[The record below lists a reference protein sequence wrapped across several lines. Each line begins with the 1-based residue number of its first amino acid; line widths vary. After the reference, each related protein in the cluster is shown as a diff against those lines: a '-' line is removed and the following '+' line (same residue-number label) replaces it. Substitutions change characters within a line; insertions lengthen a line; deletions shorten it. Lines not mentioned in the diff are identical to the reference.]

1 MKKQYLHSRW
11 MLIASMCIF
20 STIGIVRKF
29 IPLSSSI
36 VALARA
42 VIGAV
47 FLLIVMGFRKKP
59 VRIPSGKKNLMLLLL
74 SGIALGTNWILLF
87 ESYNH
92 TSVATATLC
101 YYLAPIL
108 VILASPLILKEKLT
122 LRKGICA
129 GIALLGMVLVS
140 GVTDVGLSGANDGKG
155 ILFGLSAAV
164 MYATVVL
171 MNRMIDPMDAFDK
184 TFAQLAIA
192 AVTLLPYVLL
202 TENISALQVNSTGL
216 ILLAVAGIVHTG
228 IAYSLYFKSIS
239 QLPAQTSAL
248 LSYIDPIFAVLLS
261 VIVLKEPMTMAA
273 GIGAVMILGAA
284 FVSEQ
289 NG

>member
-47 FLLIVMGFRKKP
+47 FLLIVIGFRKKP
-59 VRIPSGKKNLMLLLL
+59 VRIPSGKKNLILFLL
-74 SGIALGTNWILLF
+74 SGFALGTNWILLF

-129 GIALLGMVLVS
+129 GVALFGMVLVS
-140 GVTDVGLSGANDGKG
+140 GVTDGGLGGANDWKG

-164 MYATVVL
+164 MYATVVI

>member
-1 MKKQYLHSRW
+1 MKKQQLHSRW
-11 MLIASMCIF
+11 MLITSMCIF
-20 STIGIVRKF
+20 STIGILRKY
-29 IPLSSSI
+29 ILLPSSI

-42 VIGAV
+42 VIGAI
-47 FLLIVMGFRKKP
+47 FLLMVISFRKKP
-59 VRIPSGKKNLMLLLL
+59 IRMPAGKKNLVFFLL
-74 SGIALGTNWILLF
+74 SGFALGGNWILLF
-87 ESYNH
+87 ESYNY

-129 GIALLGMVLVS
+129 GVALMGMVLVS
-140 GVTDVGLSGANDGKG
+140 GVTDGGTGGVEDWKG
-155 ILFGLSAAV
+155 ILCGLSAAV
-164 MYATVVL
+164 LYATVVL

-192 AVTLLPYVLL
+192 AVIMLPYVFL
-202 TENISALQVNSTGL
+202 TEDLGALQVAPTAL

-228 IAYSLYFKSIS
+228 VAYSLYFKSIS

-261 VIVLKEPMTMAA
+261 VLVLKEAMSPPA
-273 GIGAVMILGAA
+273 GIGAAMILGAA

>member
-1 MKKQYLHSRW
+1 MKKQQLHSRW
-11 MLIASMCIF
+11 MLILSMCIF
-20 STIGIVRKF
+20 STIGIVRKY
-29 IPLSSSI
+29 IPFPSSI

-42 VIGAV
+42 VIGAG
-47 FLLIVMGFRKKP
+47 FLLIVIGFRKKP
-59 VRIPSGKKNLMLLLL
+59 VRMPAGRRNLILLLI
-74 SGIALGTNWILLF
+74 SGFALGMNWILLF

-108 VILASPLILKEKLT
+108 VILASPLVLDEKLT

-129 GIALLGMVLVS
+129 VAALVGMVLVS
-140 GVTDVGLSGANDGKG
+140 GVTDGTQGGLQNWKG
-155 ILFGLSAAV
+155 ILFGLGAAV
-164 MYATVVL
+164 LYACVVL
-171 MNRMIDPMDAFDK
+171 LNRKIDPMDAFDK

-192 AVTLLPYVLL
+192 AVTLLPYVFL
-202 TENISALQVNSTGL
+202 TEELSALQIAPDGW

-239 QLPAQTSAL
+239 YLPAQTSAL

-261 VIVLKEPMTMAA
+261 VLVLKESMSVAA
-273 GIGAVMILGAA
+273 LIGAAMILGAA
-284 FVSEQ
+284 IVSEQ
-289 NG
+289 KC

>member
-47 FLLIVMGFRKKP
+47 FLLIVIGFRKKP
-59 VRIPSGKKNLMLLLL
+59 VRIPSGKKNLILFLL
-74 SGIALGTNWILLF
+74 SGFALGTNWILLF

-129 GIALLGMVLVS
+129 GVALFGMVLVS
-140 GVTDVGLSGANDGKG
+140 GVTDGGLGGANDWKG

-164 MYATVVL
+164 MYATVVI

-261 VIVLKEPMTMAA
+261 VIVLKEPMTVAA
-273 GIGAVMILGAA
+273 GIGAVMILGAT

>member
-1 MKKQYLHSRW
+1 MKKQQLHSRW
-11 MLIASMCIF
+11 MLITSMCIF
-20 STIGIVRKF
+20 STIGILRKY
-29 IPLSSSI
+29 IPLPSSI

-42 VIGAV
+42 VIGAI
-47 FLLIVMGFRKKP
+47 FLLMVISFRKKP
-59 VRIPSGKKNLMLLLL
+59 IRMPAGKKNLVFFLL
-74 SGIALGTNWILLF
+74 SGFALGGNWILLF
-87 ESYNH
+87 ESYNY

-129 GIALLGMVLVS
+129 GVALMGMVLVS
-140 GVTDVGLSGANDGKG
+140 GVTDGGTGGVEDWKG
-155 ILFGLSAAV
+155 ILCGLSAAV
-164 MYATVVL
+164 LYATVVL

-192 AVTLLPYVLL
+192 AVIMLPYVFL
-202 TENISALQVNSTGL
+202 TEDLGALQVAPTAL

-228 IAYSLYFKSIS
+228 VAYSLYFKSIS

-261 VIVLKEPMTMAA
+261 VLVLKEAMSPPA
-273 GIGAVMILGAA
+273 GIGAAMILGAA

>member
-1 MKKQYLHSRW
+1 MKKPLHSRW

-20 STIGIVRKF
+20 STIGIIRKF

-42 VIGAV
+42 VIGAI
-47 FLLIVMGFRKKP
+47 FLLVVIGLRKKP
-59 VRIPSGKKNLMLLLL
+59 VRIPSGKKNLILLLM
-74 SGIALGTNWILLF
+74 SGIALGANWILLF

-108 VILASPLILKEKLT
+108 VILASPLVLKETLT

-129 GIALLGMVLVS
+129 GVALLGMILVS
-140 GVTDVGLSGANDGKG
+140 GVTDGGLGGVADWKG

-164 MYATVVL
+164 LYATVVL
-171 MNRMIDPMDAFDK
+171 LNRMIDPMDAFDK
-184 TFAQLAIA
+184 TFAQLAIS
-192 AVTLLPYVLL
+192 AVTLIPYVLL
-202 TENISALQVNSTGL
+202 TENISALQIDSMGL

-228 IAYSLYFKSIS
+228 IAYSLYFNSIS

-261 VIVLKEPMTMAA
+261 VIVLHEPMTIAA

-289 NG
+289 KG

>member
-1 MKKQYLHSRW
+1 MKKPLHSRW

-20 STIGIVRKF
+20 STIGIIRKF

-42 VIGAV
+42 VIGAI
-47 FLLIVMGFRKKP
+47 FLLVVIGFRKKP
-59 VRIPSGKKNLMLLLL
+59 VRMPSGKKNLILLLL
-74 SGIALGTNWILLF
+74 SGIALGANWILLF

-108 VILASPLILKEKLT
+108 VILPSPLILKEKLT

-129 GIALLGMVLVS
+129 GVALMGMVLVS
-140 GVTDVGLSGANDGKG
+140 GVTGGGLGGVEDWKG
-155 ILFGLSAAV
+155 ILCGLAAAV
-164 MYATVVL
+164 LYATVVL
-171 MNRMIDPMDAFDK
+171 LNRMIDPMDAFDK
-184 TFAQLAIA
+184 TFAQLAIS
-192 AVTLLPYVLL
+192 AVTLIPYVLL
-202 TENISALQVNSTGL
+202 TENISALQIDSMGL

-228 IAYSLYFKSIS
+228 IAYSLYFNSIS

-261 VIVLKEPMTMAA
+261 VIVLHEPMTIAA

>member
-1 MKKQYLHSRW
+1 MKKPLHSRW

-20 STIGIVRKF
+20 STIGIIRKF

-42 VIGAV
+42 VIGAF
-47 FLLIVMGFRKKP
+47 FLLVVIGFRKKP
-59 VRIPSGKKNLMLLLL
+59 VRMPSGKKNLILLLL
-74 SGIALGTNWILLF
+74 SGIALGANWILLF

-108 VILASPLILKEKLT
+108 VILASPLVLKETLT

-129 GIALLGMVLVS
+129 GVALLGMILVS
-140 GVTDVGLSGANDGKG
+140 GVTDGGLGGVEDWKG
-155 ILFGLSAAV
+155 ILCGLSAAV
-164 MYATVVL
+164 LYATVVL
-171 MNRMIDPMDAFDK
+171 LNRMIDPMDAFDK
-184 TFAQLAIA
+184 TFAQLAIS
-192 AVTLLPYVLL
+192 AVTLIPYVLL
-202 TENISALQVNSTGL
+202 TENISALQIDSMGL

-228 IAYSLYFKSIS
+228 IAYSLYFNSIS

-261 VIVLKEPMTMAA
+261 VIVLHEPMTIAA

>member
-1 MKKQYLHSRW
+1 MKKPLHSRW

-20 STIGIVRKF
+20 STIGIIRKF

-42 VIGAV
+42 VIGAI
-47 FLLIVMGFRKKP
+47 FLLVVIGFRKKP
-59 VRIPSGKKNLMLLLL
+59 VRIPSGKKNLILLLL
-74 SGIALGTNWILLF
+74 SGIALGANWILLF

-108 VILASPLILKEKLT
+108 VILASPLVLKETLT

-129 GIALLGMVLVS
+129 GVALLGMIPVS
-140 GVTDVGLSGANDGKG
+140 GVTGGGLGGVADWKG
-155 ILFGLSAAV
+155 ILFGLSAAAL
-164 MYATVVL
+164 YATVVL
-171 MNRMIDPMDAFDK
+171 LNRMIDPMDAFDK
-184 TFAQLAIA
+184 TFAQLAIS
-192 AVTLLPYVLL
+192 AVTLIPYVLL
-202 TENISALQVNSTGL
+202 TENISALQIDSMGL

-228 IAYSLYFKSIS
+228 IAYSLYFNSIS

-261 VIVLKEPMTMAA
+261 VIVLHEPMTIAA

>member
-1 MKKQYLHSRW
+1 MKKQQLHSRW
-11 MLIASMCIF
+11 MLITSMCIF
-20 STIGIVRKF
+20 STIGILRKY
-29 IPLSSSI
+29 IPLPSSI

-42 VIGAV
+42 VIGAI
-47 FLLIVMGFRKKP
+47 FLLMVIGFRKKP
-59 VRIPSGKKNLMLLLL
+59 IRMPAGKKNLVFFLL
-74 SGIALGTNWILLF
+74 SGFALGGNWILLF
-87 ESYNH
+87 ESYNY

-129 GIALLGMVLVS
+129 GVALMGMVLVS
-140 GVTDVGLSGANDGKG
+140 GVTDGGLGGVEDWKG
-155 ILFGLSAAV
+155 ILCGLAAAV
-164 MYATVVL
+164 LYATVVL

-192 AVTLLPYVLL
+192 AVIMLPYVFL
-202 TENISALQVNSTGL
+202 TEDLGALQVAPTAL

-228 IAYSLYFKSIS
+228 FAYSLYFKSIS

-261 VIVLKEPMTMAA
+261 VLVLNESMSIAA
-273 GIGAVMILGAA
+273 GIGAAMILGAA

>member
-47 FLLIVMGFRKKP
+47 FLLIVIGFRKKP
-59 VRIPSGKKNLMLLLL
+59 VRIPSGKKNLILFLL
-74 SGIALGTNWILLF
+74 SGFALGTNWILLF

-92 TSVATATLC
+92 TSLATATLC

-122 LRKGICA
+122 LPKGICA
-129 GIALLGMVLVS
+129 GVALFGMVLVS
-140 GVTDVGLSGANDGKG
+140 GVTDGGLGGANDWKG

-192 AVTLLPYVLL
+192 AVTLLPYILL

-261 VIVLKEPMTMAA
+261 VIVLKEPITMAA